1 MPKKEPKKSSDRV
14 TYRDLRN
21 TPGKVWERLANRELL
36 TLVADGEPKAVLIP
50 VIDGDL
56 SSTYEAYV
64 RGRSML
70 AAARLRRTMRQSGAS
85 RMSLRAINQLIRAT
99 RRARK
104 RNRRR
109 K

>member
-1 MPKKEPKKSSDRV
+1 MGKKKPKSPSDRV

-21 TPGKVWERLANRELL
+21 TPGQVWERLANRELL
-36 TLVADGEPKAVLIP
+36 TLVADGEPKAILIP

-56 SSTYEAYV
+56 SSTYEAYI

-70 AAARLRRTMRQSGAS
+70 AAARLRRGMRESGAS
-85 RMSLRAINQLIRAT
+85 KMNLRAINELIRAT
-99 RRARK
+99 RRSRQ